1 VQWTTATIKADI
13 WVRHVAGAESS
24 LDTKLIDNL
33 RQLKDR
39 GEALAVDG
47 LRVLRARVEWDA
59 ESGGVTGSTDS
70 SDSTDSNLGFPIAI
84 SAVSLA
90 DQSKVTP
97 LRLVSDDGAAQQQI
111 SVQMAKDA
119 QSCAGTQ
126 ADPCPAYFSQSLAV
140 RLKQS
145 NKPSSLVT
153 VSVLGTRIVFAQ
165 KAVFS
170 DFGNDSGAVLTDAAA
185 LERLVGRAMTPGFVN
200 VYLKDHS
207 AQNVAKLMEEISGW
221 IHPPGKA
228 SRGVMGAEVLSGAE
242 LRERIMTAFEE
253 TFAVTDALY
262 VLSGIVACLTVL
274 CSLGLQLLMRSH
286 EWTVLWA
293 NGVSVSRLKRRV
305 TLWAGIM
312 SLCAY
317 AMALPVGIGLGAV
330 LVYVVNYYAFG
341 FDLNLE
347 LPLGFLAGLG
357 AVGVATGLLGGLLT
371 SRKISA
377 LCAARWLNP
386 E

>member
-1 VQWTTATIKADI
+1 V
-13 WVRHVAGAESS
+13 
-24 LDTKLIDNL
+24 
-33 RQLKDR
+33 
-39 GEALAVDG
+39 
-47 LRVLRARVEWDA
+47 
-59 ESGGVTGSTDS
+59 
-70 SDSTDSNLGFPIAI
+70 GFPIAI

-97 LRLVSDDGAAQQQI
+97 LRLVSDDGAAQQQQI
-111 SVQMAKDA
+111 SEQMAKDA
-119 QSCAGTQ
+119 QSCAGTE
-126 ADPCPAYFSQSLAV
+126 ADPCPAYFSQSLDV

-145 NKPSSLVT
+145 NKPTNLVT

-185 LERLVGRAMTPGFVN
+185 LERLLGKAMTPGFVN

-207 AQNVAKLMEEISGW
+207 PQNLAKIMEEISGW
-221 IHPPGKA
+221 IDPPGLA

-262 VLSGIVACLTVL
+262 VLSGIVASLTVL

-293 NGVSVSRLKRRV
+293 NGVSVSRLKKRV
-305 TLWAGIM
+305 TTWAGIM
-312 SLCAY
+312 SLCSY
-317 AMALPVGIGLGAV
+317 LMALPVGIGLGAV
-330 LVYVVNYYAFG
+330 LVYVVNFYAFG

-357 AVGVATGLLGGLLT
+357 AVAVATGLLGGLLT
-371 SRKISA
+371 SRKISS